1 MEVDF
6 KDFMS
11 EEFNEGIDEG
21 EISGNISQKQVSPK
35 SSTLKVS
42 GVYSSDLNL
51 ISNLKRMSEDEF
63 FEYSPIGKINRDI
76 QQEENEDGS

>member
-6 KDFMS
+6 QDFMS

-21 EISGNISQKQVSPK
+21 EISGNLSNKLISPK

-42 GVYSSDLNL
+42 GIFSSDLNL
-51 ISNLKRMSEDEF
+51 ISNLKRMDDDEF
-63 FEYSPIGKINRDI
+63 FEYSPV
-76 QQEENEDGS
+76 